1 METTAAMPTPVSI
14 PAATPATVPA
24 APAASLPLLLR
35 LKASGI
41 AGDPGSQAYMSERV
55 GGKLGKFAFHIRGL
69 EIRMQQ
75 AGWVGNERQVAC
87 TVSATLDG
95 GARVAVERRSREPRE
110 AFDHTMGVAER
121 MIRRTLQRLRH
132 Q

>member
-1 METTAAMPTPVSI
+1 MEPTPAMPTPVSA
-14 PAATPATVPA
+14 PLVPEVEVS
-24 APAASLPLLLR
+24 APQPLLLR

-41 AGDPGSQAYMSERV
+41 AGDPSSQAYMSERV

-69 EIRMQQ
+69 EIRMHQ

>member
-1 METTAAMPTPVSI
+1 METTAAMPTPMSI
-14 PAATPATVPA
+14 PASTPATVPG

-41 AGDPGSQAYMSERV
+41 AGDPGSQAYMTERV

-69 EIRMQQ
+69 EIRMHQ